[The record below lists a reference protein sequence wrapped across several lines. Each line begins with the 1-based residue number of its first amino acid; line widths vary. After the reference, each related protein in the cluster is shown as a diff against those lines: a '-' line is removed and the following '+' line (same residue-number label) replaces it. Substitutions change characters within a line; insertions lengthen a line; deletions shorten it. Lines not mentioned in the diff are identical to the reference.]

1 MAICQAKRVRQN
13 LRPGP
18 TNNLVQLYKQK
29 EEWPQ
34 FRTFLNQKTKTKQNK
49 PTVVEA
55 AA

>member
-1 MAICQAKRVRQN
+1 MLGKES

-34 FRTFLNQKTKTKQNK
+34 FRTFLKSKDKNTTKQTNCC
-49 PTVVEA
+49 
-55 AA
+55 